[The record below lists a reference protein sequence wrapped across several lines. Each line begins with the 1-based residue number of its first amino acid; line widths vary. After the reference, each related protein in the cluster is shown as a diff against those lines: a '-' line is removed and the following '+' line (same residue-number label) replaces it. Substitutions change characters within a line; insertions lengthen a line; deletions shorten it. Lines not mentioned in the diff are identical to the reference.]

1 MIIKITSSLFIFTI
15 LVTANEY
22 FAKVEP
28 LITYNI
34 KSTING
40 EVIYVNDK
48 SKGYDV
54 VNSVM
59 VKLNTK
65 LDIIELRQIK
75 HKIKTLNK
83 IIKLEKNTLN
93 KFKKIRSKSQ
103 LDKDNQNI
111 KILNLEN
118 QLNDLITKKA
128 TLEDKISNKTIK
140 VKNRYI
146 SNINVKVGDYINAGT
161 LLYTANDLSK
171 AKLIIYL
178 PIKDAKSYLNKT
190 IYIDNRQTKYKI
202 NTLYKIADS
211 KHISSF
217 KCEIIIDKPA
227 LFSTLVKIEFK

>member
-1 MIIKITSSLFIFTI
+1 MIIKIISLLFVFVI
-15 LVTANEY
+15 LATANEY

-28 LITYNI
+28 LAIYNI
-34 KSTING
+34 KSTVNG

-48 SKGYDV
+48 SEGYDV
-54 VNSVM
+54 VNSIM
-59 VKLNTK
+59 VKLNVK
-65 LDIIELRQIK
+65 LDIIELKQIK
-75 HKIKTLNK
+75 HKIITLNK
-83 IIKLEKNTLN
+83 IIQLEKNTLN

-118 QLNDLITKKA
+118 QLNDLITRKA
-128 TLEDKISNKTIK
+128 TLEDKISNKTIR

-161 LLYTANDLSK
+161 LLYTTNDLSK
-171 AKLIIYL
+171 AKLVIFL
-178 PIKDAKSYLNKT
+178 PIKNASSYLNKT
-190 IYIDNRQTKYKI
+190 IYIDGKQTKYKI

-211 KHISSF
+211 KHISSY